1 MTNEVT
7 LKMGEAKKLG
17 IIQETL
23 SGRMTIATAAEIL
36 KISPRQIYRLRAKIK
51 TQGEIGIVHGLCGR
65 TPVNAISP
73 GLSKTILTLYT
84 TKYVK
89 HNFTHFTE
97 ILNEEESIP
106 ISRETVR
113 QILRKEGEGGKIRKT
128 KKHRKR
134 RLRKAQE
141 GEMIFLDGS
150 PHHWFGDENDPCTLL
165 LSCDDATGNPLVG
178 LFREQED
185 RDGCFLLLEKL
196 FKKYGLPQTLY
207 LDKASQFKTTRYGG
221 IHSLQIKEEQTQFQR
236 AMEELG
242 ISIIFSHSPQARGR
256 IERMNGTFQDRL
268 VAELHS
274 RSITTISDANHYLK
288 QYFIPAYRRK
298 FGLAPR
304 ETPSVWRSV
313 PTKTDLLDTLCVK
326 DNRVVGNDNTLSYHG
341 QIIQLYPTSHRHHFV
356 KAKVEIRDR
365 PDGKL
370 HVYHPQWGKIPSR
383 RLRSE
388 QTT

>member
-1 MTNEVT
+1 
-7 LKMGEAKKLG
+7 
-17 IIQETL
+17 
-23 SGRMTIATAAEIL
+23 MTIAAAAEIL

-51 TQGEIGIVHGLCGR
+51 TQGEIGIVHGLRGR
-65 TPVNAISP
+65 TPVNA
-73 GLSKTILTLYT
+73 LTTSLCKKIMALYT
-84 TKYVK
+84 DKYEK

-113 QILRKEGEGGKIRKT
+113 KLLRKEGKGGKIRKT
-128 KKHRKR
+128 QKHRKR
-134 RLRKAQE
+134 RQRKARE
-141 GEMIFLDGS
+141 GEMVFLDGS
-150 PHHWFGDENDPCTLL
+150 PHHWLGDENAPCTLL
-165 LSCDDATGNPLVG
+165 LSCDDATGKPLVG

-185 RDGCFLLLEKL
+185 REGCFLLLEKL
-196 FKKYGLPQTLY
+196 FKKYGFPQILY
-207 LDKASQFKTTRYGG
+207 LDRASQFKTTRHGG

-274 RSITTISDANHYLK
+274 RSITTLPEANHYLQ
-288 QYFIPAYRRK
+288 QYFIPAYQQK

-304 ETPSVWRSV
+304 DTPAVWRSV
-313 PTKTDLLDTLCVK
+313 PAKTDLFDTLCVK
-326 DNRVVGNDNTLSYHG
+326 DERVVGNDNTLSYHG
-341 QIIQLYPTSHRHHFV
+341 QTIQLYPTPHRLHFV

-388 QTT
+388 QTP